1 MSILRREV
9 AKVFQPLLE
18 PARYK
23 GAHGGRGSAKSHFFA
38 EQIIEDSLYFKG
50 LRSVCVREVQ
60 KTLEQSAKRL
70 ILDKMQKFHL
80 GEAQGFKEYSDR
92 IQTPGDGII
101 IFQGMQDHNAE
112 SIKSLEGFNRL
123 WAEEAQTMS
132 NHSLEL
138 VRPTIRADDS
148 ELWFSWNPRRE
159 TDVVDALFR
168 SGEAPTNSI
177 CVESNWRDNPWF
189 PEVLEQERLD
199 CKRDDPDEYPH
210 IWEGAYKSITKG
222 AYFAEHLNNARREN
236 RIGRVARDPLQTVH
250 LYMDIGGTGA
260 KADAFT
266 IWAVQFIGKE
276 IRVINY
282 YEAQGQDIAAHINW
296 MQENKYLPHNTNV
309 ILPHDGGTNDRVFSV
324 SYESAFKSAGYSVKV
339 IPNQGKGAAKQRI
352 EAARR
357 VLPNVWIDKDK
368 CEGGILALGSYHEKW
383 DEKRNIGLGPNHDW
397 ASHGSDAF
405 GLMCVAYSN
414 RPKNNWGK
422 IDYPDRKIV

>member
-23 GAHGGRGSAKSHFFA
+23 GGHGGRGSAKSHFFA
-38 EQIIEDSLYFKG
+38 EQMIEDSLYFRG

-70 ILDKMQKFHL
+70 ILDKMQKFYL

-112 SIKSLEGFNRL
+112 SIKSLEGFDRL

-132 NHSLEL
+132 AHSLEL

-148 ELWFSWNPRRE
+148 ELWFSWNPRRP

-168 SGEAPTNSI
+168 SGESPTNSI
-177 CVESNWRDNPWF
+177 CVESNWRDNPWW
-189 PEVLEQERLD
+189 PPVLEQERID
-199 CKRDDPDEYPH
+199 CKRDDPDEYDH

-236 RIGRVARDPLQTVH
+236 RLGRVARDPLQTVH

-260 KADAFT
+260 KSDAFT
-266 IWAVQFIGKE
+266 IWAAQFIGKE

-282 YEAQGQDIAAHINW
+282 YEAQGQDIATHVNW
-296 MQENKYLPHNTNV
+296 MHENKYLPHNANV

-357 VLPNVWIDKDK
+357 LFPNVWIDKDN
-368 CEGGILALGSYHEKW
+368 CEGGILALGAYHEKW
-383 DEKRNIGLGPNHDW
+383 DDKRDIGLGPEHDW

-405 GLMCVAYSN
+405 GLMCVAYKP
-414 RPKNNWGK
+414 PKIHAPRKQPK
-422 IDYPDRKIV
+422 ISVA